1 MTPPN
6 WRDAVKAAAPLA
18 RSQWRAEGLPGPHV
32 VLLGCALETPTLWV
46 LVHGHA
52 DEFKP
57 DAADDPGAVIMD
69 PPAVVIDRATGVP
82 SVVSYVGLD
91 LSEAV
96 PVGDYPPH
104 LLDDAADA

>member
-1 MTPPN
+1 MTPPT

-18 RSQWRAEGLPGPHV
+18 RTQWRAEGLPGPHV
-32 VLLGCALETPTLWV
+32 VLLDCALETPTLWV
-46 LVHGHA
+46 LVHGQA
-52 DEFKP
+52 SEFDP
-57 DAADDPGAVIMD
+57 ATADDPGAVLMD
-69 PPAVVIDRATGVP
+69 PPAVVVDRATGVP

-104 LLDDAADA
+104 LLDDDA